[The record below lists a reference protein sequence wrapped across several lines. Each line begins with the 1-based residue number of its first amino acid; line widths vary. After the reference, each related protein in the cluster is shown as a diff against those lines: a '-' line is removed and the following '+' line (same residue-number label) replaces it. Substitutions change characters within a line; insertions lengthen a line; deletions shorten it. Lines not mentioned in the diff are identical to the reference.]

1 MHGGGRSPYVCI
13 GALEAAQHERVDSR
27 NRLITGRPGSLDPTK
42 RVTTAPE
49 NLRTL
54 QEGSPP

>member
-1 MHGGGRSPYVCI
+1 MHGERSPYVCI
-13 GALEAAQHERVDSR
+13 GAREAAQHWRADGL
-27 NRLITGRPGSLDPTK
+27 NRLIMGRPGSLDPTK

-49 NLRTL
+49 KLRTL